1 MQTIAAL
8 IVAAGRG
15 SRFGGEGPKQ
25 YAPLA
30 GKPLL
35 RHAIEGFLASPGI
48 THVRCAIHADDRASY
63 IDTIAGLSDPRLAE
77 PVIGGATRQASVR
90 AGLDSLAASETPPD
104 CVLIHDA
111 ARALV
116 DTAVVE
122 RVLAA
127 LTESPGAIPALPVVD
142 TLKRAADGDGRTGS
156 GAAIA
161 ETIPRANLWRAQ
173 TPQGFRFADILQA
186 HQTAR
191 HDNFTDDADLLQAA
205 GKQVVLVPGSE
216 SLLKVTTMA
225 DLQTLEAH
233 LAAQMETRTG
243 FGYDVHAF
251 GPGDHVT
258 LGGVRIEHS
267 KGLAGHSDAD
277 VGLHALCDAIYGAL
291 ADGDIGQH
299 FPPSQSEW
307 RGADSAL
314 FLVHAAG
321 LVQEHGGAILHLD
334 LTLVCERPKIG
345 PHREAMRARIADI
358 AGLPLH
364 RVAVKAT
371 TSERLGFTGREE
383 GIAAHAVATLR
394 LPVPADQ

>member
-1 MQTIAAL
+1 MQIIAAL

-25 YAPLA
+25 YAQLA

-35 RHAIEGFLASPGI
+35 RHAIEGFLAAPGLGL
-48 THVRCAIHADDRASY
+48 VRCAIHADDRAIY
-63 IDTIAGLSDPRLAE
+63 DAAVAGISDARLLA

-90 AGLDSLAASETPPD
+90 AGLEELAASELPPD

-111 ARALV
+111 ARPLV
-116 DTAVVE
+116 DIEVVAH
-122 RVLAA
+122 VLAA
-127 LTESPGAIPALPVVD
+127 LDENPGAIPALPVAD
-142 TLKRAADGDGRTGS
+142 TLKRTDDDNS
-156 GAAIA
+156 IV
-161 ETIPRANLWRAQ
+161 ETVSRAGLWRAQ
-173 TPQGFRFADILQA
+173 TPQGFRFADILSA
-186 HQTAR
+186 HKNAL
-191 HDNFTDDADLLQAA
+191 HEDFTDDADLLQAA
-205 GKQVVLVPGSE
+205 GKQVVLVPGAE
-216 SLLKVTTMA
+216 SLLKVTIMA

-251 GPGDHVT
+251 ATGDHLT
-258 LGGVRIEHS
+258 LGGIRIDHS
-267 KGLAGHSDAD
+267 QALSGHSDAD

-291 ADGDIGQH
+291 ADGDIGHH
-299 FPPSQSEW
+299 FPPSQNQW
-307 RGADSAL
+307 RGADSSI

-321 LVQEHGGAILHLD
+321 LVTERGGAIQHLD

-345 PHREAMRARIADI
+345 PHRETMRARIADI

-371 TSERLGFTGREE
+371 TSEKLGFTGREE

-394 LPVPADQ
+394 LPVQD

>member
-1 MQTIAAL
+1 MQIIAAL

-25 YAPLA
+25 YAQLA

-35 RHAIEGFLASPGI
+35 RHAIEGFLAAPGLGL
-48 THVRCAIHADDRASY
+48 VRCAIHADDRAIY
-63 IDTIAGLSDPRLAE
+63 DAAVAGISDARLLA

-90 AGLDSLAASETPPD
+90 AGLEELAASELPPD

-111 ARALV
+111 ARPLV
-116 DTAVVE
+116 DIEVVAH
-122 RVLAA
+122 VLAA
-127 LTESPGAIPALPVVD
+127 LDENPGAIPALPVAD
-142 TLKRAADGDGRTGS
+142 TLKRTGDDNS
-156 GAAIA
+156 IV
-161 ETIPRANLWRAQ
+161 ETVSRAGLWRAQ
-173 TPQGFRFADILQA
+173 TPQGFRFADILSA
-186 HQTAR
+186 HKNAL
-191 HDNFTDDADLLQAA
+191 HEDFTDDADLLQAA
-205 GKQVVLVPGSE
+205 GKQVMLVPGAE
-216 SLLKVTTMA
+216 SLLKVTIMA

-251 GPGDHVT
+251 ATGDHLT
-258 LGGVRIEHS
+258 LGGIRIDHS
-267 KGLAGHSDAD
+267 QALSGHSDAD

-291 ADGDIGQH
+291 ADGDIGHH
-299 FPPSQSEW
+299 FPPSQNQW
-307 RGADSAL
+307 RGADSSI

-321 LVQEHGGAILHLD
+321 LVTERGGAIQHLD

-345 PHREAMRARIADI
+345 PHRETMRARIADI

-371 TSERLGFTGREE
+371 TSEKLGFTGREE

-394 LPVPADQ
+394 LPVQD

>member
-35 RHAIEGFLASPGI
+35 RHAIEGFLATPGI
-48 THVRCAIHADDRASY
+48 TQIRCAIHADDRGFYA
-63 IDTIAGLSDPRLAE
+63 DAVTGLTDQRLLE
-77 PVIGGATRQASVR
+77 PVIGGATRQASVK
-90 AGLDSLAASETPPD
+90 AGLDSLAGSETPPD

-127 LTESPGAIPALPVVD
+127 LTESPGAIPALLVVD
-142 TLKRAADGDGRTGS
+142 TLKRAVDDKTGG
-156 GAAIA
+156 GAMIA
-161 ETIPRANLWRAQ
+161 ETVPRTNLWRAQ
-173 TPQGFRFADILQA
+173 TPQGFRFADIMQA
-186 HQTAR
+186 HQTAP

-205 GKQVVLVPGSE
+205 GKQVALVPGSE

-225 DLQTLEAH
+225 DLHTLEAH

-267 KGLAGHSDAD
+267 KGLTGHSDAD

-307 RGADSAL
+307 RGADSSL

-321 LVQEHGGAILHLD
+321 LVHEHNGAILHLD

-394 LPVPADQ
+394 LPVPPDQ